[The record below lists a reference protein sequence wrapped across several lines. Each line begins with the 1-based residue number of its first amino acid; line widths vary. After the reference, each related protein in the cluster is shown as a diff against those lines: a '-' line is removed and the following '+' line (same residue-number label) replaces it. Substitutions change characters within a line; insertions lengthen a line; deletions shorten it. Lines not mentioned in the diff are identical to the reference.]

1 MTDFLTVR
9 NKINSQH
16 SKWSNFSA
24 VVSQYF
30 ILRPFLFFFLN
41 LHELSNN
48 YALIPNYSIH
58 FCQLFTKQTNLKF
71 A

>member
-30 ILRPFLFFFLN
+30 ILIFFFLN

-48 YALIPNYSIH
+48 CALIPNYSIH
-58 FCQLFTKQTNLKF
+58 FCQLFTKQTNLEF